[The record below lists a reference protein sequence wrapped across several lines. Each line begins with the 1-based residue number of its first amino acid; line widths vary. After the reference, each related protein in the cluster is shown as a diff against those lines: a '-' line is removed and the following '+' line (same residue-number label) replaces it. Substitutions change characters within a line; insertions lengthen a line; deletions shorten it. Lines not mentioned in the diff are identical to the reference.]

1 MKLLLENWREYL
13 SDLEVDC
20 EQDGVCISDDQ
31 YPTEHTWIVMG
42 DGKVIDPSVA
52 QFDKYGGIE
61 ERIYDTAYDADGE
74 FYGNSKVFAPAEY
87 LETEK

>member
-1 MKLLLENWREYL
+1 MM
-13 SDLEVDC
+13 D
-20 EQDGVCISDDQ
+20 DGN
-31 YPTEHTWIVMG
+31 
-42 DGKVIDPSVA
+42 VIDPSVA

-74 FYGNSKVFAPAEY
+74 FYGNSKVFTPAEY